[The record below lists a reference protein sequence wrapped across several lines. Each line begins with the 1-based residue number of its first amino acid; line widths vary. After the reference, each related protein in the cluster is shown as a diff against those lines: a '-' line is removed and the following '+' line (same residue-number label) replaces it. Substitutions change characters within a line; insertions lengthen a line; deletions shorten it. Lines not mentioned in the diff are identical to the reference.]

1 MADDNK
7 TFQQRYLE
15 AKAEAQKYEVA
26 SGVYMQRL
34 QEKLTGL
41 IEAQDAMLKSLN
53 DIKYDS
59 VRELVLG
66 IIPCPIA
73 TDRLEDIKYLQSLKV
88 ALDTAVN
95 ELEKAGNAAL
105 G

>member
-26 SGVYMQRL
+26 SGVYKQRL
-34 QEKLTGL
+34 QEKLAGL
-41 IEAQDAMLKSLN
+41 IE
-53 DIKYDS
+53 
-59 VRELVLG
+59 
-66 IIPCPIA
+66 
-73 TDRLEDIKYLQSLKV
+73 